1 MLVMSAGEGDA
12 VGVPGGG
19 SKARAVEEWRDV
31 YDLLDAV
38 RQRPNAWVRN
48 GSLQELAVM
57 MFGYHLALQI
67 HDADEEF
74 AFHRGSGGF
83 ASWLSRTRGW
93 SMAIGW
99 DAAIVENLPGEPPL
113 DAFFRLVDEYR
124 DVADQPVS

>member
-1 MLVMSAGEGDA
+1 MLVVSAGEGDA
-12 VGVPGGG
+12 VGVSGGE
-19 SKARAVEEWRDV
+19 SKGRAVEEWRDV

-57 MFGYHLALQI
+57 MFGYHLALQV

-74 AFHRGSGGF
+74 PFHRGSGGF
-83 ASWLSRTRGW
+83 AAWLSRTRGW
-93 SMAIGW
+93 SMATGW
-99 DAAIVENLPGEPPL
+99 DAAIVENLPGESPL

>member
-1 MLVMSAGEGDA
+1 MSAGEGAA
-12 VGVPGGG
+12 VGAADGG
-19 SKARAVEEWRDV
+19 SKGRPVEEWRHI

-57 MFGYHLALQI
+57 MFGYRLALQV
-67 HDADEEF
+67 HDVHEAFE
-74 AFHRGSGGF
+74 FHRGSGGF

-93 SMAIGW
+93 SMATGW
-99 DAAIVENLPGEPPL
+99 DAAIMENLPGEPPL

-124 DVADQPVS
+124 EFAGQQRS